1 MADPI
6 ASPSSP
12 SPAPSTPVATPAPP
26 AAASPPAVTAIP
38 TSTPAPPAR
47 PEWAPENFWDTTKG
61 ELKHGEFKQHL
72 DGLTAFKAAE
82 DSRKLSVPKPTEY
95 KLEFAPDYT
104 LPQGIEWKWDDEGKS
119 PLIGQAR
126 EYAAANGINQE
137 GFSKL
142 LGLYAASRVGEIQ
155 QLNTAKAA
163 ELGRLGENANAR
175 VDAVRTWLKS
185 VGGSDFDGLNRVLE
199 MAPTAATVAGLEKLI
214 QKFTSQ
220 GSGSYSGAHREVNQP
235 ERVSNEAYSKMT
247 YSEKKEYASK
257 FGMNGATP

>member
-26 AAASPPAVTAIP
+26 VAASPPAVTAPP
-38 TSTPAPPAR
+38 TSTPTPPAR
-47 PEWAPENFWDTTKG
+47 PEWAPENFWDASKG
-61 ELKHGEFKQHL
+61 ELKGGEFKQHL

-82 DSRKLSVPKPTEY
+82 DSRKLSVPKPDQY
-95 KLEFAPDYT
+95 KIENTSDFT
-104 LPQGIEWKWDDEGKS
+104 LPQGVEWKFDEKNPQLAGF
-119 PLIGQAR
+119 R
-126 EYAAANGINQE
+126 EFASSLGMSQE
-137 GFSKL
+137 HFSKAL
-142 LGLYAASRVGEIQ
+142 NYFVASQVSDQ
-155 QLNTAKAA
+155 QTLNAAKAA
-163 ELGRLGENANAR
+163 ELGRLGETANAR
-175 VDAVRTWLKS
+175 VDAVRTWLKAM
-185 VGGSDFDGLNRVLE
+185 GGSDFDGLNRVLE

-220 GSGSYSGAHREVNQP
+220 GGGSYSGAHREVNQP

-247 YSEKKEYASK
+247 YSEKKEYAAK